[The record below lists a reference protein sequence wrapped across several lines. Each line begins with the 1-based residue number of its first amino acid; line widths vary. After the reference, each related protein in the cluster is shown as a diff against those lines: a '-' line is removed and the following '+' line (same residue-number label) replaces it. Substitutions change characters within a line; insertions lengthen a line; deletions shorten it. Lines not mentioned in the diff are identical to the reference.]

1 MVKNNNSKVDIR
13 EVYKLIEAL
22 EERINKRLDDITD
35 NHMQHLSDRIAFVEK
50 EVWFASGVV
59 ATIVLVLKFFIK

>member
-1 MVKNNNSKVDIR
+1 MAKNNEKVSIR
-13 EVYKLIEAL
+13 ELYKLMEAL

-50 EVWFASGVV
+50 EVWFASGAV
-59 ATIVLVLKFFIK
+59 ATLILALKFFIR